1 MMKKLPTLMSLAL
14 IAATPAFVACSDD
27 DDDDNKF
34 DYKELT
40 LITDFDAD
48 FEYDF
53 LQLCNVTITAT
64 DFTGNTREVNLDAP
78 DWEDKLQSTVF
89 PATCS
94 YKVNIT
100 RKPGVTLTQPT
111 YHLDCDLSFEAD
123 SYLGSRKTEIVNDDE
138 VLLSNAGHVPA
149 AQVDAELNR
158 IIAKANNT
166 VISYT
171 FSKSESEGVTAVKN

>member
-1 MMKKLPTLMSLAL
+1 MMKKLQTFLSLAL
-14 IAATPAFVACSDD
+14 LATTPAFVACSD

-40 LITDFDAD
+40 LITDFEAD

-53 LQLCNVTITAT
+53 LQLCDVTITAT
-64 DFTGNTREVNLDAP
+64 DFNGNVREINLDAP

-94 YKVNIT
+94 YKINIT

-123 SYLGSRKTEIVNDDE
+123 SYLGSRETEVVNDDE

-158 IIAKANNT
+158 IISKTNNT
-166 VISYT
+166 AISYT
-171 FSKSESEGVTAVKN
+171 FSKSGTAGVTAVKN